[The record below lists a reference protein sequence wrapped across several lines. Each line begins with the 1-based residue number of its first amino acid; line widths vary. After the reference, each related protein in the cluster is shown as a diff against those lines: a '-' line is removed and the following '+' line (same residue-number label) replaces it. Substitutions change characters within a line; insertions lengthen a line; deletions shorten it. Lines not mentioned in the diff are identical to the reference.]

1 MAEEKFTRA
10 DLEYIYRDIL
20 GHDTRAKKDVDKL
33 MKKLPAQF
41 TLADL
46 QKVTPKG
53 ISDSAFQGALGYMQQ
68 AVQAAPAMQQQAPAS
83 QQTLPAANAT
93 AGRSMAPTQ
102 GTTPQTGGTSGVTS
116 STPVGQNDR
125 LAEYMPGQGLATQ
138 SLQDR
143 FLGMGPGGFASPPT
157 YAENYMQNRLQ
168 NFQPTGASQLEQ
180 YLAGQLG
187 QGPTAPSGVEQLL
200 AGRMAQGPTAPSPA
214 EQLLLRQM
222 QQGPLPVSGLE
233 QLLGG
238 YAARGPQGLTPGA
251 SQFEQML
258 GTQAQNPFLASLARG
273 EIPPAMQ
280 QALNANLAL
289 SRAGSLESQN
299 MGGALASSDLAE
311 GLARAENDARLNF
324 LASMQGQAGNAAG
337 ILGQL
342 AGAGGGLANQR
353 MGIGASL
360 FPALTGQGLGAE
372 QARQG
377 LDLQRLLGTGSQ
389 LLGGEQARQ
398 GLDLQRL
405 LGTGSQ
411 LLGAQQNRQGLDLQR
426 GLGYGAQLLG
436 SEQNRRATDI
446 NRDLGFA
453 TPLLQTQGNVS
464 ENAMN
469 RYLGTGGALS
479 SLDAANRQNAL
490 GMAYQDYLRGLGL
503 PPEVAA
509 LLGLAGL
516 GGGTTKSTGS
526 AKTSGGQGW
535 DLLAAAMGAAGQAAS
550 GFGY

>member
-1 MAEEKFTRA
+1 
-10 DLEYIYRDIL
+10 
-20 GHDTRAKKDVDKL
+20 
-33 MKKLPAQF
+33 
-41 TLADL
+41 
-46 QKVTPKG
+46 
-53 ISDSAFQGALGYMQQ
+53 
-68 AVQAAPAMQQQAPAS
+68 
-83 QQTLPAANAT
+83 
-93 AGRSMAPTQ
+93 
-102 GTTPQTGGTSGVTS
+102 
-116 STPVGQNDR
+116 
-125 LAEYMPGQGLATQ
+125 
-138 SLQDR
+138 
-143 FLGMGPGGFASPPT
+143 MGPGGFASPPT

-187 QGPTAPSGVEQLL
+187 QGPTGPSQIEQLL
-200 AGRMAQGPTAPSPA
+200 AGRMAQGPTGPSPT
-214 EQLLLRQM
+214 EQLLASQM
-222 QQGPLPVSGLE
+222 RQGPMPMSGLE
-233 QLLGG
+233 QLLSG
-238 YAARGPQGLTPGA
+238 YASRGPQGLTPGA

-258 GTQAQNPFLASLARG
+258 GTQAQNPFLTSLSRG
-273 EIPPAMQ
+273 EIPPSMQ
-280 QALNANLAL
+280 AALNANLAL
-289 SRAGSLESQN
+289 SRASGMEANNL
-299 MGGALASSDLAE
+299 GGALMASDLAE
-311 GLARAENDARLNF
+311 GMTRAENDARLNF
-324 LASMQGQAGNAAG
+324 LASMQGQASNAAQT
-337 ILGQL
+337 LGGL
-342 AGAGGGLANQR
+342 ASSGGGLANQR

-389 LLGGEQARQ
+389 LLGGEQNRQ
-398 GLDLQRL
+398 ALDLQRL

-426 GLGYGAQLLG
+426 GLGYGSQLLG

-453 TPLLQTQGNVS
+453 TPLLQQQGNVS

-516 GGGTTKSTGS
+516 GGGTTTSKSSGS
-526 AKTSGGQGW
+526 VSGGQGW